1 LPDGL
6 AQTPI
11 ALDRTTGRYRAQGGD
26 IQVRDV
32 LVDTGVAVA
41 GTRIASDD
49 RKGLTLLRVNGPLRA
64 LYSTAGIYG
73 DTWSGA
79 AASYRRYDC
88 RVGRLRVELGSDP
101 SLFSGQ
107 VTTVEARERGRLV
120 GRTRVRAAGTTVLSV
135 PLLPAA
141 NGTCNVAFRVSP
153 THVPAVAQPGSTDSR
168 ALGVRFLGFDVGDR
182 G

>member
-11 ALDRTTGRYRAQGGD
+11 ALDRTTGRYRARGRD

-32 LVDTGVAVA
+32 LVDTGVALA

-64 LYSTAGIYG
+64 LYSTAGIYD

-79 AASYRRYDC
+79 TASYRRYDC
-88 RVGRLRVELGSDP
+88 IGGRLRVELGSDRG
-101 SLFSGQ
+101 LFDGR

-120 GRTRVRAAGTTVLSV
+120 GRARVRSARTSVLSL
-135 PLLPAA
+135 PLLPSAHD
-141 NGTCNVAFRVSP
+141 TCNVAFRVSP
-153 THVPAVAQPGSTDSR
+153 TRVPAVAQPGSTDSR
-168 ALGVRFLGFDVGDR
+168 ALGVRFLGFHVG
-182 G
+182 GGG